1 MSVGVGGNHESTQ
14 LLETQSTGILQ
25 VVPVTPLD
33 HTLWSFVL
41 PVVKFYL
48 PFSVIETET
57 FITNKMFMTPGITKA
72 GCT

>member
-1 MSVGVGGNHESTQ
+1 MGVGGNHESTQ
-14 LLETQSTGILQ
+14 PLETLSTSILQ
-25 VVPVTPLD
+25 VVPVTLLD

-48 PFSVIETET
+48 LFSVIEIET
-57 FITNKMFMTPGITKA
+57 FVTNKMFMTPGITKA